1 MFNLHHGPNK
11 NILLL
16 TFKIVRFY
24 SNLNFDI
31 LMILRARE
39 CGGEEE
45 EMVPEAYRVVRTPE
59 TKFLAYQKLK

>member
-1 MFNLHHGPNK
+1 
-11 NILLL
+11 
-16 TFKIVRFY
+16 
-24 SNLNFDI
+24 
-31 LMILRARE
+31 MILRARE